1 MIISW
6 NTTNACNMMCK
17 HCYRDAGVK
26 AEQELSTEE
35 GLKLIDQIAEV
46 GFKIMIFSGGEP
58 LMRKDIYTLVNHAR
72 EKGLRPVFGTN
83 GTLLTAEVA
92 KRLKDAGA
100 AAMGISLDSI
110 DHMIHDMFRGVY
122 GSWQK
127 AVDGMRAC
135 REIGLPFQIHTTVMD
150 WNMAEVEDLT
160 DFAVEE
166 GAIAH
171 HIFFLVPTGRVVNI
185 EKETLRAEQYEELLR
200 RIMKKQSEVKIEL
213 KPTCAPQF
221 MRIASEMGL
230 ETRFNKGCLAGLSY
244 CIISPLGI
252 VQPCAYLNIPAG
264 NVREKPFGEIWREAE
279 IFKVLR
285 TEEYKGACG
294 SCRYKKYAAAAGP
307 VPIFTR
313 VTTWVRSHGACTR
326 AERNRSHAV
335 RCRGQKTSEHDSK
348 GLSPG
353 SEPYRELGV
362 ALGVPEEEVLA
373 RLQALMESGVI
384 RRLGGVFDSRKLGY
398 SGALCAMNVDKERIR
413 EVAGVVNSFTG
424 VTHNYLRE
432 GFFNM
437 WFTVLAPTGAKLG
450 EILDEIR
457 ERTGIREILTLPS
470 ENIFKIRVNFDLD

>member
-150 WNMAEVEDLT
+150 WNMAEVED
-160 DFAVEE
+160 
-166 GAIAH
+166 
-171 HIFFLVPTGRVVNI
+171 
-185 EKETLRAEQYEELLR
+185 
-200 RIMKKQSEVKIEL
+200 
-213 KPTCAPQF
+213 
-221 MRIASEMGL
+221 
-230 ETRFNKGCLAGLSY
+230 
-244 CIISPLGI
+244 
-252 VQPCAYLNIPAG
+252 
-264 NVREKPFGEIWREAE
+264 
-279 IFKVLR
+279 
-285 TEEYKGACG
+285 
-294 SCRYKKYAAAAGP
+294 
-307 VPIFTR
+307 
-313 VTTWVRSHGACTR
+313 
-326 AERNRSHAV
+326 
-335 RCRGQKTSEHDSK
+335 
-348 GLSPG
+348 
-353 SEPYRELGV
+353 
-362 ALGVPEEEVLA
+362 
-373 RLQALMESGVI
+373 
-384 RRLGGVFDSRKLGY
+384 
-398 SGALCAMNVDKERIR
+398 
-413 EVAGVVNSFTG
+413 
-424 VTHNYLRE
+424 
-432 GFFNM
+432 
-437 WFTVLAPTGAKLG
+437 
-450 EILDEIR
+450 
-457 ERTGIREILTLPS
+457 
-470 ENIFKIRVNFDLD
+470 